1 MRMSL
6 ITAPLA
12 FYVTHR
18 TIGFL
23 SEIYIFNRN
32 FPLFFLVGFAIITS
46 LGRHGGR
53 LRVNENHSQLEN
65 TMTDYTKEML
75 SAMEQAAP
83 LSLDAV
89 NALIANNKEFATVSK
104 QSIIAKAKA
113 NGIEY
118 IAKAPAAKRAKGATK
133 TQLVDAIAKKTNA
146 KLIGLEK
153 ATAQSLA
160 NLLDSLSGS

>member
-1 MRMSL
+1 MSSL
-6 ITAPLA
+6 LTAPWQ
-12 FYVTHR
+12 
-18 TIGFL
+18 FL
-23 SEIYIFNRN
+23 QPSQNDRFSKRNLDLLSKFFIVLFGSFCYYYIT
-32 FPLFFLVGFAIITS
+32 GAAW
-46 LGRHGGR
+46 GRP
-53 LRVNENHSQLEN
+53 RVNENHSQLEN

-75 SAMEQAAP
+75 ATMEKAAP

-89 NALIANNKEFATVSK
+89 NALIANNKAFATVSK

-146 KLIGLEK
+146 KLSGLEK

-160 NLLDSLSGS
+160 NLLDSLSAG

>member
-1 MRMSL
+1 
-6 ITAPLA
+6 
-12 FYVTHR
+12 
-18 TIGFL
+18 
-23 SEIYIFNRN
+23 
-32 FPLFFLVGFAIITS
+32 
-46 LGRHGGR
+46 
-53 LRVNENHSQLEN
+53 
-65 TMTDYTKEML
+65 MTDYTKEML

-83 LSLDAV
+83 LNLDSV
-89 NALIANNKEFATVSK
+89 KALIATDKAFKGVSIST

-113 NGIEY
+113 EGIEY

-146 KLIGLEK
+146 KLSGLEK

>member
-1 MRMSL
+1 
-6 ITAPLA
+6 
-12 FYVTHR
+12 
-18 TIGFL
+18 
-23 SEIYIFNRN
+23 
-32 FPLFFLVGFAIITS
+32 
-46 LGRHGGR
+46 
-53 LRVNENHSQLEN
+53 
-65 TMTDYTKEML
+65 MTDYTKEML
-75 SAMEQAAP
+75 ATMEKAAP

-89 NALIANNKEFATVSK
+89 NGLIANNKAFATVSK